1 MKATITTKT
10 KTRAKTLK
18 NQDIRQANDRMIAS
32 SKTSA
37 KGGRHASAKVEREWQ
52 AGQSESKLP
61 KQLLVKREV
70 STDEKPADLQP
81 TRSPFALY
89 LREIAE
95 ENLLTASEEVTLADR
110 IRNGDAEAR
119 ERMIRANLRLVV
131 KIARDYEGF
140 GLPLLDLINE
150 GNIGLMK
157 AVDKFDPTKG
167 AKFSTYSSWWIKQA
181 IKRSL
186 SNQSKTIRLPIH
198 LVEKI
203 AKLRNVSNRLHEA
216 LGREPSD
223 EEIAK
228 ELDIAPSR
236 VALMRRAS
244 TRPLSLDDTVG
255 DDDSTRLEER
265 VADENAEHPYEELEL
280 QTSLHLLTQLL
291 EKLNPRESRILRY
304 RFGLDGEREH
314 TLEEVGKEFGVT
326 RERIRQLQNIALHRL
341 RRMMD
346 KQNAPVIFPLQNE
359 ETLERT
365 SA

>member
-1 MKATITTKT
+1 MKLATSKKTTKNKVRCSSNSNPKRLSKQGGTNSSRT
-10 KTRAKTLK
+10 KDSGA
-18 NQDIRQANDRMIAS
+18 Q
-32 SKTSA
+32 
-37 KGGRHASAKVEREWQ
+37 REWHT
-52 AGQSESKLP
+52 ATSKSAEVKVTVHRETTLEP
-61 KQLLVKREV
+61 KA
-70 STDEKPADLQP
+70 ADIQP
-81 TRSPFALY
+81 LRSSFALY

-95 ENLLTASEEVTLADR
+95 ENLLTVKEEAELAGL
-110 IRNGDAEAR
+110 IKQGDDQAR

-167 AKFSTYSSWWIKQA
+167 AKFSTYGSWWIKQA

-203 AKLRNVSNRLHEA
+203 AKLRNVSIRLQEA

-223 EEIAK
+223 EEIAG
-228 ELDIAPSR
+228 ELGIAPSR

-244 TRPLSLDDTVG
+244 ARPVSLDDTVG
-255 DDDSTRLEER
+255 DEDSTRLEER
-265 VADENAEHPYEELEL
+265 VADENADHPYEELEL
-280 QTSLHLLTQLL
+280 QTSLGLLTQLL
-291 EKLNPRESRILRY
+291 SKLNSRESKILRY
-304 RFGLDGEREH
+304 RFGLDGEKER
-314 TLEEVGKEFGVT
+314 TLEEVGQEFGVT
-326 RERIRQLQNIALHRL
+326 RERIRQLQNIALNRL
-341 RRMMD
+341 KRMMD
-346 KQNAPVIFPLQNE
+346 KQNAPVIFPVGQTE
-359 ETLERT
+359 EIEKV

>member
-1 MKATITTKT
+1 MKTTKSQRAKDKTTKT
-10 KTRAKTLK
+10 PNKPAKAIKATLGS
-18 NQDIRQANDRMIAS
+18 NQ
-32 SKTSA
+32 
-37 KGGRHASAKVEREWQ
+37 REWQ
-52 AGQSESKLP
+52 S
-61 KQLLVKREV
+61 V
-70 STDEKPADLQP
+70 SNKKTTKNITVRRDISVSQEQPTDLQP
-81 TRSPFALY
+81 TRSSFALY

-95 ENLLTASEEVTLADR
+95 ENLLTPQDEVVLAGK
-110 IRNGDAEAR
+110 IKSGDKAAR

-203 AKLRNVSNRLHEA
+203 AKLRNVANRLHDA

-223 EEIAK
+223 EEIAR
-228 ELDIAPSR
+228 ELEVAPSR

-244 TRPLSLDDTVG
+244 ARPLSLDDTVG

-280 QTSLHLLTQLL
+280 QTSLNLLTQLL
-291 EKLNPRESRILRY
+291 SKLNPRESKILQY
-304 RFGLDGEREH
+304 RFGLGGERER
-314 TLEEVGKEFGVT
+314 TLEEVGQEFGVT
-326 RERIRQLQNIALHRL
+326 RERIRQLQNIALNRL
-341 RRMMD
+341 KRMMD
-346 KQNAPVIFPLQNE
+346 KQNAPVIFPLQKE
-359 ETLERT
+359 PVLEQV

>member
-1 MKATITTKT
+1 MNKTKSKKAKSTERKTLRKSVKTTK
-10 KTRAKTLK
+10 AKSSS
-18 NQDIRQANDRMIAS
+18 NQ
-32 SKTSA
+32 
-37 KGGRHASAKVEREWQ
+37 REWQ
-52 AGQSESKLP
+52 SDSAKRLP
-61 KQLLVKREV
+61 KTIMVRRDVTASE
-70 STDEKPADLQP
+70 EKAADLQP
-81 TRSPFALY
+81 TRSAFALY

-95 ENLLTASEEVTLADR
+95 ENLLTVQDEIDLAAE
-110 IRNGDAEAR
+110 IKKGSKEAR
-119 ERMIRANLRLVV
+119 DRMIRANLRLVV

-203 AKLRNVSNRLHEA
+203 AKLRNVTNQLHDA
-216 LGREPSD
+216 LGREPTD
-223 EEIAK
+223 EEIAR
-228 ELDIAPSR
+228 ELEVAPSR

-244 TRPLSLDDTVG
+244 ARPLSLDDTVG
-255 DDDSTRLEER
+255 EDDSTRLEER

-280 QTSLHLLTQLL
+280 QTSLNLLTQLL
-291 EKLNPRESRILRY
+291 SKLNPRESKILRY
-304 RFGLDGEREH
+304 RFGLDGERER
-314 TLEEVGKEFGVT
+314 TLEEVGQEFGVT
-326 RERIRQLQNIALHRL
+326 RERIRQLQNIALNRL
-341 RRMMD
+341 KRMMD
-346 KQNAPVIFPLQNE
+346 KQNAPVIFPLHKE
-359 ETLERT
+359 PGLEQV

>member
-1 MKATITTKT
+1 MKLATSKKT
-10 KTRAKTLK
+10 SKSKVRRSAKTSPK
-18 NQDIRQANDRMIAS
+18 QREGKGSRTKD
-32 SKTSA
+32 SA
-37 KGGRHASAKVEREWQ
+37 AQREWQ
-52 AGQSESKLP
+52 NAPISTAE
-61 KQLLVKREV
+61 VRVTVHRETTLETK
-70 STDEKPADLQP
+70 SIENQP
-81 TRSPFALY
+81 LRSSFALY

-95 ENLLTASEEVTLADR
+95 ENLLTVKEEAVLAGL
-110 IRNGDAEAR
+110 IKQGDDQAR

-167 AKFSTYSSWWIKQA
+167 AKFSTYGSWWIKQA

-203 AKLRNVSNRLHEA
+203 AKLRHVSMRLQEA

-223 EEIAK
+223 EEIAG
-228 ELDIAPSR
+228 ELGVAPSR

-244 TRPLSLDDTVG
+244 ARPVSLDDTVG
-255 DDDSTRLEER
+255 DEDSTRLEER
-265 VADENAEHPYEELEL
+265 VADENADHPYEELEL
-280 QTSLHLLTQLL
+280 QTSLGLLTQLL
-291 EKLNPRESRILRY
+291 SKLNSRESKILRY
-304 RFGLDGEREH
+304 RFGLDGEKER
-314 TLEEVGKEFGVT
+314 TLEEVGQEFGVT
-326 RERIRQLQNIALHRL
+326 RERIRQLQNIALNRL
-341 RRMMD
+341 KRMMD
-346 KQNAPVIFPLQNE
+346 KQNAPVIFPVGQTE
-359 ETLERT
+359 EREQV